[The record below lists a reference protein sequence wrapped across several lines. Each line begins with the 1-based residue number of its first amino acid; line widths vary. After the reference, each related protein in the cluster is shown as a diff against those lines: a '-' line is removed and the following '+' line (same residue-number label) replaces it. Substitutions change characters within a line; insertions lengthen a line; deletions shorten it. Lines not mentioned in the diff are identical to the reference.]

1 VGARDRRED
10 TEEQRAARIERIS
23 GAVRTILECIGEDP
37 NREGL
42 LKTPERYA
50 KALMFFSKGYEESVT
65 HLMNKALFQED
76 HDEMVIVKNIDVF
89 SLCEHHMVP
98 FTGKIHIGYIP
109 KNGKVVGLSK
119 IARLA
124 EMFSRRLQVQERLTK
139 QVAMAIQE
147 LLDPL
152 GVAVVMEARGLQN
165 KDVMSK
171 SDPQVLLYLYDNHT
185 RAWSTKP
192 YAMTERIKDSLN
204 PVFVNGLQ
212 IDYQFETI
220 QKLRFVVCDIDDK
233 DSKSLADQDF
243 LGEAFTDLG
252 SIIGAVGNQVAL
264 PLTCPKH
271 KSSQSKQNRGH
282 ILIRGEELGSSKRVV
297 NFAMRGIDLTKK
309 GLFKSRPSAFI
320 VIERA
325 DENGTFSPVYKSD
338 YVESE
343 DDPIWKPFTV
353 KESVLCNG
361 DPSRPLKVQ
370 VMSHKDSGAHTVI
383 GTTPTFSI
391 AGLSHLQIPH
401 SMPIPPMSGT
411 SSLVIQG
418 FSITEAPSFLD
429 FIAGGGTLGLSIAID
444 FTQSNGDP
452 RNPQSL
458 HYKSPTG
465 ENEYTRA
472 IRSVGNIL
480 QCYDTN
486 KRFPVY
492 GFGGRING
500 QVSHAFALNGNPSHP
515 EVEGVEGVLSAYWNA
530 HSFVEL
536 YGPTNFA
543 TVISEATNRAKSCEP
558 YEYTTLLILTDG
570 AITDMDATVK
580 ALRIAGEHAL
590 SIIIVGVGNAN
601 FTNMNELDGDGGTR
615 NKGRDIVQFVAARNF
630 PPHKEYG
637 LAEALLAEL
646 PGQFMDYMTRHQIRP
661 RPPIRNDT
669 EAAMAALY
677 HTAPAATPQY
687 APPGGPPPAA
697 HPPQSQSYGT
707 QPPSSGM
714 YPGSA
719 PNPGYPYNP
728 SGNPYGAPPPA
739 PGHQPYYPSQYGA
752 PPSQASQYPPPQGV
766 SPMYPPQPGFSHLA
780 PAPAG
785 YPPQHPPFEPRH
797 EYPAHNG
804 PPVYPFPQPDRTPSP
819 AYPSHQPDRSISPV
833 HPPPQQ
839 PRGLDTQNAEA
850 VSKDQNN

>member
-1 VGARDRRED
+1 
-10 TEEQRAARIERIS
+10 
-23 GAVRTILECIGEDP
+23 
-37 NREGL
+37 
-42 LKTPERYA
+42 
-50 KALMFFSKGYEESVT
+50 
-65 HLMNKALFQED
+65 
-76 HDEMVIVKNIDVF
+76 
-89 SLCEHHMVP
+89 
-98 FTGKIHIGYIP
+98 
-109 KNGKVVGLSK
+109 
-119 IARLA
+119 
-124 EMFSRRLQVQERLTK
+124 
-139 QVAMAIQE
+139 
-147 LLDPL
+147 
-152 GVAVVMEARGLQN
+152 
-165 KDVMSK
+165 
-171 SDPQVLLYLYDNHT
+171 
-185 RAWSTKP
+185 
-192 YAMTERIKDSLN
+192 MTERIKDNLN

-233 DSKSLADQDF
+233 DSKNLADQDF

-271 KSSQSKQNRGH
+271 KQNRGH
-282 ILIRGEELGSSKRVV
+282 ILIRGEELSSSKRVV
-297 NFAMRGIDLTKK
+297 NFAMRGIDLTKR

-320 VIERA
+320 VIQRA
-325 DENGTFSPVYKSD
+325 NENGTFSPVYKSD

-361 DPSRPLKVQ
+361 DPSRPLKVE
-370 VMSHKDSGAHTVI
+370 VMSYKDSGAHTVI

-401 SMPIPPMSGT
+401 SMPIPPMPGP
-411 SSLVIQG
+411 SSLVIQS

-486 KRFPVY
+486 KRFPVF

-500 QVSHAFALNGNPSHP
+500 QVSHAFALNGNPSNTDLFIDCMIGQP

-543 TVISEATNRAKSCEP
+543 PVISEATNRAKSCEP

-580 ALRIAGEHAL
+580 ALKIAGEHAL

-615 NKGRDIVQFVAARNF
+615 NRGRDIVQFVAARKF

-677 HTAPAATPQY
+677 HTVPAATPQY
-687 APPGGPPPAA
+687 APPVGPPPAA
-697 HPPQSQSYGT
+697 HHPQPQSYGA

-714 YPGSA
+714 HPGSV
-719 PNPGYPYNP
+719 PNPGYPYNS
-728 SGNPYGAPPPA
+728 SGNPYGAPPLV
-739 PGHQPYYPSQYGA
+739 PGQQSYYPSQYGA
-752 PPSQASQYPPPQGV
+752 LPSQASQYPPPQGV
-766 SPMYPPQPGFSHLA
+766 SPMYPPQR
-780 PAPAG
+780 
-785 YPPQHPPFEPRH
+785 PPFEPQH
-797 EYPAHNG
+797 EYPAHKES
-804 PPVYPFPQPDRTPSP
+804 PIYPFPQPDRSV
-819 AYPSHQPDRSISPV
+819 SPV

-850 VSKDQNN
+850 VSKD